1 MGQRRQAGRDGR
13 LIRRVIVLFS
23 LFALVGVLLNC
34 ALGYLNTY
42 STYIDAESDR
52 LGEVGAYSSSSITSA
67 VTVDSYTAEWD
78 QLVEHLGDYE
88 TVAQADA
95 AYVEYYDRY
104 TQLYTQLEQKYG
116 SAESDDVSADEQ
128 AQLDEA
134 YEKSQQAAGVE
145 TYVSLREMFVR
156 ACSTFQVDAI
166 SLYSVDAATK
176 GVTYIAAVSS
186 DEQGGGSA
194 GVYGTGEDRSQGY
207 DLLWQAVSSGAPSDA
222 SRTADGQDF
231 VVYVPFTSGSL
242 SLVVEVSEGAEEF
255 EAAVLQRMAGTVA
268 LTCLVFALVLA
279 AVLAILRNF
288 LVKPVTSLSG
298 HVRRY
303 AATHDAQAS
312 AAIRAE
318 RFPADELG
326 TLAADVADMM
336 DEVGRH
342 VQEVA
347 RVSAENER
355 VRSEL
360 ELASHIQLSA
370 LPAVTPQ
377 FAGAD
382 GRFSLFASMQPAKQV
397 GGDFFDFFMV
407 DADHL
412 AVVVADVSGKGV
424 PAALFM
430 MRAKALIRQLLSEGL
445 PPERAMAKAND
456 GLAADN
462 DESMFVTVWLGV
474 LEISTGII
482 TCANAGHE
490 YPALKLANGKF
501 SLIKDPHGL
510 VLACF
515 DDSKYT
521 EYEMRLA
528 PGDTL
533 YVYTDGVAE
542 ATDAENNLF
551 GTDRM
556 LDSLNSDPEV
566 TPREL
571 LTRMKG
577 DIDAFVGDA
586 PQFDDI
592 TMLGIRYLGTEQ

>member
-1 MGQRRQAGRDGR
+1 MEQGQQTGRDGR
-13 LIRRVIVLFS
+13 LIRRVVVLFS

-78 QLVEHLGDYE
+78 QLVGHLGDYE

-176 GVTYIAAVSS
+176 SVTYIAAVSS
-186 DEQGGGSA
+186 DEQGGGSV

-207 DLLWQAVSSGAPSDA
+207 DLLWQAVSSCTPSDA

-445 PPERAMAKAND
+445 PPAQAMAKAND

-474 LEISTGII
+474 LDARTGRL
-482 TCANAGHE
+482 AF
-490 YPALKLANGKF
+490 ANGGHNPPLMCRAGGDVQWVRDR
-501 SLIKDPHGL
+501 SGL
-510 VLACF
+510 LVGGFAGVPYRARQL
-515 DDSKYT
+515 D
-521 EYEMRLA
+521 MA

-533 YVYTDGVAE
+533 VLYTDGVTE
-542 ATDAENNLF
+542 AMDAGSGQYGPARLQALLEGLP
-551 GTDRM
+551 GTAG
-556 LDSLNSDPEV
+556 PEEV
-566 TPREL
+566 ERAV
-571 LTRMKG
+571 RA
-577 DIDAFVGDA
+577 DVAAFVGQA
-586 PQFDDI
+586 EQADDI
-592 TMLGIRYLGTEQ
+592 TLLVLRFLG